1 MQILR
6 KPFFII
12 ILLFIFS
19 CDRNKLKST
28 NINEPKNLEDSSL
41 KLIDKYPDSLLLKEN
56 IIQKYRDREDYNNA
70 IITVNNFLKKDSTN
84 GRLWNIKAVLH
95 FENGDTLKSIESFEK
110 ELIYL
115 SSPTDSISLATL
127 YAETKNSKAI
137 EISNQLKKSYL
148 IKYEKETEFINGLF
162 NYYKNDYMNAL
173 VHYEKCIAIDY
184 TFMEAYREKAICLM
198 SQNKF
203 KEAIATLN
211 KAVVLKNNFD
221 EGYYYL
227 GICYEKIKNIEL
239 AKQSYG
245 KAILYSPDYIEAQ
258 QALDKLNNSK
268 TENK

>member
-1 MQILR
+1 MHLF
-6 KPFFII
+6 KSPLFFIA
-12 ILLFIFS
+12 LLFLFS
-19 CDRNKLKST
+19 CDHKDLKST
-28 NINEPKNLEDSSL
+28 QKVESKNPEDSIL
-41 KLIDKYPDSLLLKEN
+41 KLIDKNPDSLLLKEN
-56 IIQKYRDREDYNNA
+56 LIQRFRENEDYNNA
-70 IITVNNFLKKDSTN
+70 IKNINNFLKTDSTN

-127 YAETKNSKAI
+127 YAETKNPNAIDITSQLQKTYHSK
-137 EISNQLKKSYL
+137 Y
-148 IKYEKETEFINGLF
+148 YKETEFINGLY
-162 NYYKNDYMNAL
+162 NYYNNNFIIAIA
-173 VHYEKCIAIDY
+173 HYEKCIDIDY

-198 SQNKF
+198 SQKKYN
-203 KEAIATLN
+203 EAIATLN
-211 KAVVLKNNFD
+211 KAVILKNNFD

-245 KAILYSPDYIEAQ
+245 KALLYSPDYIEAQ

-268 TENK
+268 TEIK